1 MAYVFPDISSTLCTR
16 GGGVQK
22 MKESAKNVCFLVV
35 RVTMEKMVSLGLQG
49 LMVDRWVVK
58 QE

>member
-22 MKESAKNVCFLVV
+22 MKESAKNVCFLVF
-35 RVTMEKMVSLGLQG
+35 RVTMEKMVSLGLQV
-49 LMVDRWVVK
+49 LMVDR
-58 QE
+58 

>member
-16 GGGVQK
+16 GGGGLQK

-35 RVTMEKMVSLGLQG
+35 RVTMEKMVSLGLQV
-49 LMVDRWVVK
+49 LMVDR
-58 QE
+58 

>member
-16 GGGVQK
+16 GGLQK

-35 RVTMEKMVSLGLQG
+35 RVTMEKMVSLGLQV
-49 LMVDRWVVK
+49 LMVDR
-58 QE
+58 